1 MYQFTYITFFDSHL
15 PRTHTAHIP
24 LFLSRAGAACSATS
38 FDLLLV
44 PAQVAFVH
52 PDLGIGGAERLV
64 REQLGFDCAQQ
75 GKITTVRKK
84 SSPDMCCT
92 KQVVDAAVG
101 LVEHGH
107 HVVMYTSHHDASH
120 AFAETHDGTLTV
132 KVHGDFLPRSFF
144 GRGHIMCATLRG
156 IYLSV
161 MMLLVEK
168 QWDVIIVD
176 QLSVS
181 LAPTPPLF
189 CTAIS
194 TLFPSPPAYP
204 IPVVPLLPLDSNKNT
219 TP

>member
-1 MYQFTYITFFDSHL
+1 
-15 PRTHTAHIP
+15 
-24 LFLSRAGAACSATS
+24 
-38 FDLLLV
+38 LLV